1 MTTASEPLPAPT
13 RTGLLADNPRPEIII
28 GGAVAFAFFV
38 LFLGWAAFVPLDAG
52 AYAPGKIVVSGSR
65 QAVQH
70 RDGGIVS
77 ALHVS
82 EGDHV
87 VAGQVLVE
95 IAGPD
100 LRATERGLAAQVFS
114 LQAQRAR
121 LIAEREGRS
130 VFTPPAEFFS
140 LQGDDKRLAD
150 EAVRLQ
156 QLQFRA
162 RGSGRSTQTGVLN
175 QRVAQ
180 LTDQIEGYQRQ
191 IDSNREQAR
200 LISEELAGTRS
211 LAERGYAPVTRVRAL
226 ERAAADLDGTEGQ
239 LRAQIAAAGEAIGET
254 RLQMNGVDTT
264 LGEEVADQLRQI
276 EVSLNE
282 LQPRLAA
289 TRDEIAR
296 AQVRAPAT
304 GRVIGLSTFT
314 VGGVIQGAQTLME
327 IVPDDARLVIDAR
340 VSPNDADDLAV
351 GQPTQIRFA
360 AFHERALPILH
371 GKLEKVSPDAFTD
384 EQSGRSF
391 FRAQV
396 SVPASELQRLRD
408 GGVTRPLQPGLEVE
422 VVVPTRKRTALSYLI
437 EPLTHTLWKSGREA

>member
-1 MTTASEPLPAPT
+1 MTTASEPLPSPT
-13 RTGLLADNPRPEIII
+13 RTGALADNPRPEIII
-28 GGAVAFAFFV
+28 GGGVAFVFFV
-38 LFLGWAAFVPLDAG
+38 LFLGWAAFAPLDAG

-70 RDGGIVS
+70 REGGVVS
-77 ALHVS
+77 ALHVA

-87 VAGQVLVE
+87 QAGQVLVE
-95 IAGPD
+95 ISGPD
-100 LRATERGLAAQVFS
+100 LRATERGLTGQVLS

-121 LIAEREGRS
+121 LIAEREGRA
-130 VFTPPAEFFS
+130 VFTPPADFFS
-140 LQGDDKRLAD
+140 LTGDDKRLAD

-180 LTDQIEGYQRQ
+180 LTDQIDGYQRQ
-191 IDSNREQAR
+191 IEANGEQQR
-200 LISEELAGTRS
+200 LIGEELAGTRS
-211 LAERGYAPVTRVRAL
+211 LAERGYAPLTRVRAL
-226 ERAAADLDGTEGQ
+226 ERAVADLVGEEGQ
-239 LRAQIAAAGEAIGET
+239 LTAQIAAAREAIGET

-314 VGGVIQGAQTLME
+314 VGGVIQGGQTLME

-340 VSPNDADDLAV
+340 VSPNDADDLMV

-384 EQSGRSF
+384 EQTGRNF

>member
-1 MTTASEPLPAPT
+1 
-13 RTGLLADNPRPEIII
+13 
-28 GGAVAFAFFV
+28 
-38 LFLGWAAFVPLDAG
+38 
-52 AYAPGKIVVSGSR
+52 
-65 QAVQH
+65 
-70 RDGGIVS
+70 
-77 ALHVS
+77 
-82 EGDHV
+82 
-87 VAGQVLVE
+87 
-95 IAGPD
+95 
-100 LRATERGLAAQVFS
+100 
-114 LQAQRAR
+114 
-121 LIAEREGRS
+121 
-130 VFTPPAEFFS
+130 
-140 LQGDDKRLAD
+140 
-150 EAVRLQ
+150 
-156 QLQFRA
+156 
-162 RGSGRSTQTGVLN
+162 
-175 QRVAQ
+175 
-180 LTDQIEGYQRQ
+180 
-191 IDSNREQAR
+191 
-200 LISEELAGTRS
+200 
-211 LAERGYAPVTRVRAL
+211 
-226 ERAAADLDGTEGQ
+226 
-239 LRAQIAAAGEAIGET
+239 
-254 RLQMNGVDTT
+254 MNGVDTT

-314 VGGVIQGAQTLME
+314 VGGVIQGGQTLME

-396 SVPASELQRLRD
+396 SVPASELQRLRE